1 MLTKSECPLLSDHP
15 DFDSL
20 LEAYRPLS
28 EGFRLLKQQPQLLEW
43 IRARSIDRELA
54 ETRETLQ
61 EAREDADVGNRFDRL
76 RDRLAK
82 QRFRVGFVG
91 KSQVGKS
98 SAVNALVGLDVLPY
112 GAGGKACTSSVTRLQ
127 FYSPDDSQHCPT
139 ITPLYMSREDCD
151 QRIRFFASQKNLA
164 LVSDAALQDLDY
176 SSLLELV
183 RSGISQTQQPKKL
196 EELQKLE
203 VLLISRDK
211 FQHLLGSDAADQ
223 NAHRKEYARV
233 EDLIKELPEF
243 VQTRPD
249 EAARE
254 SLYREVL
261 VSVPAADVSS
271 TLELIDLPGLG
282 SANIEDDELTKSYI
296 RTLDGLVVFTN
307 PDLINGVVI
316 TPLLEELKARVGNI
330 SERAWLVVSVMD
342 EIRNTAVSYY
352 SQNEADTTFA
362 TILDT
367 VNRHE
372 MNAKCIRLLSVKTE
386 LDGQYQLMEKLDDE
400 TRYSK
405 LKLELLP
412 SGKPK
417 VPQALNSPEYHTL
430 KPHFEALIADGGIGE
445 LRKICRETIALHVR
459 DAEIKKA
466 REELENVGEAL
477 AYLVKLAKT
486 HNEIDV
492 ESATKI
498 AAWSG
503 IVKSLC
509 RGIGSDNAFYQRSM
523 ERLFDAMW
531 NTLLG
536 LSEAVP
542 QQSDLLEHH
551 QLVSQQLFAVGS
563 NVLFDASESS
573 IKLAYQDA
581 ALRLADTANGNAILK
596 SDPSGESLLGFAPIS
611 ELERRGLALVERLR
625 KKRQDGSAQ
634 SQMIRDLQ
642 QLSDSGF
649 LQDGSIR
656 PEDYQRIMERKLE
669 STCYTLVQRIHN
681 CLEADCNELSKNWRL
696 MGNTNETQKFADD
709 SFFDEICEILGMD
722 NS

>member
-1 MLTKSECPLLSDHP
+1 MLTKSDCPLLAEHA
-15 DFDSL
+15 DFPSL
-20 LEAYRPLS
+20 LEGYLPLAES
-28 EGFRLLKQQPQLLEW
+28 FELLEKQPQLLQW
-43 IRARSIDRELA
+43 IRERSIDRELA

-61 EAREDADVGNRFDRL
+61 AAREDADIGNRFASV

-91 KSQVGKS
+91 RSQVGKS

-127 FYSPDDSQHCPT
+127 FYSPDDSQQCPT
-139 ITPLYMSREDCD
+139 ITPLYMSPEDCD

-164 LVSDAALQDLDY
+164 LAEDEALQDLDY
-176 SSLLELV
+176 ASLLAAVDAE
-183 RSGISQTQQPKKL
+183 IKDTQNPKKR
-196 EELQKLE
+196 EELQKLQ

-211 FQHLLGSDAADQ
+211 FQHLLGSDATDPTT
-223 NAHRKEYARV
+223 HCKEYGRV
-233 EDLIKELPEF
+233 EDLIDELPEF
-243 VQTRPD
+243 VQTRPG
-249 EAARE
+249 EAARQ

-282 SANIEDDELTKSYI
+282 SANIEDDELTRSYI

-307 PDLINGVVI
+307 PALINGVVI

-342 EIRNTAVSYY
+342 EIRNTAASYY
-352 SQNEADTTFA
+352 SQNSAETTFA

-386 LDGQYQLMEKLDDE
+386 LDGKYQLMEKLDDE
-400 TRYSK
+400 TRYK
-405 LKLELLP
+405 ALKLDLL
-412 SGKPK
+412 STGDPK
-417 VPQALNSPEYHTL
+417 IPPALNSPEYHTL
-430 KPHFEALIADGGIGE
+430 KPHFEALVADGGIGE
-445 LRKICRETIALHVR
+445 LRNICRETIALHVR

-466 REELENVGEAL
+466 RQELDDVGEAL
-477 AYLVKLAKT
+477 TSLVNLAKT

-492 ESATKI
+492 ESAQKI

-503 IVKSLC
+503 LVKSLC
-509 RGIGSDNAFYQRSM
+509 RDIGSDNSFYQRSM
-523 ERLFDAMW
+523 EPLFDTMW
-531 NTLLG
+531 NTLVG
-536 LSEAVP
+536 LSEASP
-542 QQSDLLEHH
+542 EQADLLEHH
-551 QLVSQQLFAVGS
+551 QLVSQQLLAVGS
-563 NVLFDASESS
+563 NALFDAPESS
-573 IKLAYQDA
+573 IKLAYQGA
-581 ALRLADTANGNAILK
+581 AQALADRASSNAILR
-596 SDPSGESLLGFAPIS
+596 SDPSGESLPGFAPIG

-625 KKRQDGSAQ
+625 KKRQDGSVRNE
-634 SQMIRDLQ
+634 MIRDLQ
-642 QLSDSGF
+642 QLSDDGF

-669 STCYTLVQRIHN
+669 SVCYTLVQRVHN
-681 CLEADCNELSKNWRL
+681 CLAVDCNELAKNWKL
-696 MGNTNETQKFADD
+696 LGNTNETEKFADD
-709 SFFDEICEILGMD
+709 SFFDQLCEVLGMD
-722 NS
+722 ES